1 MRFLQ
6 RQQFWRN
13 YRLTLSVGL
22 RFQIPLILK
31 SLLCETWQT
40 HITVSLTRHPPL
52 GFVFVIARV
61 LFTLLQISLS
71 IHLSPERSWPQEHL
85 MDAPPQQLSP
95 CTKTLLGLRL
105 LWKRSGWRQADD
117 SQISAFLQSWNS
129 ESMTQSRH
137 SDKREEWGRRDT
149 ADTGLMVLGNRE
161 DTEGEGGGKLE
172 MAPRLL
178 S

>member
-6 RQQFWRN
+6 RQQFGRN

-52 GFVFVIARV
+52 GFVFVIRRV
-61 LFTLLQISLS
+61 LFTLLQISLY

-85 MDAPPQQLSP
+85 MDALPSSFPLAP
-95 CTKTLLGLRL
+95 RL
-105 LWKRSGWRQADD
+105 FWGWRQADD

-137 SDKREEWGRRDT
+137 SDKREEWRRRDT